1 MRKFYMLATFL
12 LALTGCSEDKTFYIN
27 PIPEG
32 GGEFRLC

>member
-1 MRKFYMLATFL
+1 MLATFL

-32 GGEFRLC
+32 GELRLC